1 MAAVGFRGLAPT
13 RYASARTGNPKQT
26 DSGSGNVIA
35 QRQAVRQ
42 TILFLVISGCLVAGS
57 TGSRGQ
63 AQDSQDAFRS
73 TADLVAVSVT
83 ATDVRQQVVG
93 DLSLQNFIVFED
105 GVRQAIAYFAPQ
117 RVPLDLAIL
126 IDQSTSMSP
135 HVARAQEAAIGLVR
149 TLQAGDRAMVMGFH
163 DRVDLLYPLGDR
175 IPEAIDAIRRT
186 RAFGG
191 TAIYNALYIAMS
203 ALGAERERT
212 PEIRRQ
218 AIAVLSDGR
227 DTTSLLRSDDVLVQ
241 AAESGIAVYPIVLV
255 LPSDSAAA
263 NSDSVWIM
271 KSIARDSGARAFVTR
286 SSTEFAEIYDTIANE
301 LAHQYM
307 LGYYSTN
314 RRRDG
319 AFRRIDVRVVG
330 RDEAVARTRPGYFAP
345 RR

>member
-1 MAAVGFRGLAPT
+1 MTPNLSDPAQATLLLDRKAVH
-13 RYASARTGNPKQT
+13 RTI
-26 DSGSGNVIA
+26 V
-35 QRQAVRQ
+35 
-42 TILFLVISGCLVAGS
+42 FLVVIGCLIAGS
-57 TGSRGQ
+57 TGTSAFWPELQ
-63 AQDSQDAFRS
+63 ETFRS
-73 TADLVAVSVT
+73 TADLVAVSIT
-83 ATDVRQQVVG
+83 ATDVHQQVVG

-105 GVRQAIAYFAPQ
+105 GVRQTIAYFAPH

-126 IDQSTSMSP
+126 IDQSTSMTP
-135 HVARAQEAAIGLVR
+135 HAARAQEAAIGLVR
-149 TLQAGDRAMVMGFH
+149 TLQPGDRAMVMGFH

-175 IPEAIDAIRRT
+175 IPDAITAIRRT

-203 ALGAERERT
+203 TLTAERERT

-227 DTTSLLRSDDVLVQ
+227 DTTSLLRSDDILVL

-255 LPSDSAAA
+255 LGAEPSADSDSL
-263 NSDSVWIM
+263 WIM
-271 KSIARDSGARAFVTR
+271 RSIARDSGARAFVTR
-286 SSTEFAEIYDTIANE
+286 SSTEFAAIYDTIASE
-301 LAHQYM
+301 LAHQYL